1 MDSKELKEV
10 LNLHR
15 MWLSDAST
23 GKRADLTGANLSE
36 ANLSE
41 ANLSEA
47 DLIGADLTGANLFR
61 ADLSEAN
68 LYGAKFTTELFDAN
82 DLSRIKYDQHHFP
95 LLALNLKFLCSV
107 QTEEPVG

>member
-41 ANLSEA
+41 ANL
-47 DLIGADLTGANLFR
+47 IGANLIR

>member
-23 GKRADLTGANLSE
+23 GKRANLSE
-36 ANLSE
+36 ANLIRADLFGANLFGANLFGADLTE
-41 ANLSEA
+41 AN
-47 DLIGADLTGANLFR
+47 LTGANLH
-61 ADLSEAN
+61 
-68 LYGAKFTTELFDAN
+68 GVKFTTELFDAN

-95 LLALNLKFLCSV
+95 LLALNPKFLCSV